1 MSVDKISESGV
12 GVGSMTQRL
21 FHFLLLKPPSSFVLT
36 KPSTVIRP
44 RLTCYRRN
52 MSGPSPIP
60 PWLHDVYEHSHLQT
74 VILTLAKRERSRD
87 GARAQSR
94 RRSSGSKKDR
104 VSSSL
109 NTVFLAAPSSTSD
122 KTNHYSVA
130 VGNLREN
137 QPGQSHPPH
146 FPTEV
151 STHFSQ
157 GTVIYNSSRT
167 TARVSS
173 SERATLDSSS
183 KVERTRTKAGT

>member
-1 MSVDKISESGV
+1 MWIRSLKAASVADPE
-12 GVGSMTQRL
+12 SMTQRL
-21 FHFLLLKPPSSFVLT
+21 FQSASILLLKPAASFVYPD
-36 KPSTVIRP
+36 PSTIIRP

-52 MSGPSPIP
+52 MSGSSPIP

-87 GARAQSR
+87 AARAQSR

-109 NTVFLAAPSSTSD
+109 NTVFCAAPSSTSD

-137 QPGQSHPPH
+137 QPGPSHPAH
-146 FPTEV
+146 C
-151 STHFSQ
+151 
-157 GTVIYNSSRT
+157 
-167 TARVSS
+167 
-173 SERATLDSSS
+173 AT
-183 KVERTRTKAGT
+183 